1 MASTY
6 SSSFT
11 FKVSKLEASMTETPD
26 VALLPAVVRKFASL
40 AEKLSVT
47 LSSGTANNA
56 AGGGDLIYGTILS
69 IAGGGTTTLDLTS
82 LTDLAQRTTQAFGR
96 VKFIALALL
105 STAQG
110 GSAATKVTVGK
121 AASNAHL
128 LFLSGST
135 DGIEVKNGQFVL
147 FGDAGAAGQ
156 TVDSTHKNVLITNN
170 DGSVAAKLAILIA
183 GGDD

>member
-11 FKVSKLEASMTETPD
+11 FKLSKLEASMTETPD
-26 VALLPAVVRKFASL
+26 TAVLAAVVRKFASL
-40 AEKLSVT
+40 ADKLTVT
-47 LSSGTANNA
+47 LTSETANNA
-56 AGGGDLIYGTILS
+56 AGGGDLVYGTILS

-82 LTDLAQRTTQAFGR
+82 VTDLAQRATQSFGR

-121 AASNAHL
+121 AASNANT
-128 LFLSGST
+128 LFLSGNT
-135 DGIEVKNGQFVL
+135 DGIEIKNGQFLL

-156 TVDSTHKNVLITNN
+156 TVDSTHKNVLITND
-170 DGSVAAKLAILIA
+170 DGSVAAKLAILLV
-183 GGDD
+183 GGDS